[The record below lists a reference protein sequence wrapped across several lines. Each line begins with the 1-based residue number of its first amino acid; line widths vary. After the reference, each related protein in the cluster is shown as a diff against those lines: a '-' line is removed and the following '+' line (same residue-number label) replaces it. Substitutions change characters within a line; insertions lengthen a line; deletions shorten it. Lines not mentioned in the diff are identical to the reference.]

1 MQQQAPASAGAVF
14 PLNPTREYPTLV
26 RGAGIHVY
34 DQDGKE
40 YIDAIAG
47 IAVALVGH
55 GEQRVAETIGRQA
68 GTLTYCISNIF
79 SNQPAEDL
87 ARRLGALTP
96 DTLQHFLFTSGGSEA
111 TEVAI
116 KLARQYYLARGQERH
131 VVIGRWQSYHGAT
144 LGALSATGH
153 RGRRAKFEPL
163 LLDFPHIEPNYC
175 YRCPFGKIYPD
186 CALECATALETAIQA
201 AGPERVAAFIAE
213 PIVGAAAGATV
224 PPPEYFPIIREICDR
239 YDVLFI
245 ADEVITGFGRTG
257 QTFGL
262 EHWSVTPDLMTMAK
276 GISGGYAPL
285 GAVAVSDRV
294 WSVFAEQ
301 QVTFDHI
308 FTYAANPLSATVGS
322 AVLDILVED
331 DLVQRSAARGEYL
344 FAQAERWRKHAIVGD
359 IRGRGLLLGVEL
371 VADRATKEPFPPEI
385 GASAR
390 LAAHCFERGLVI
402 YPGSG
407 CVDGVRG
414 DHFLLC
420 PPLVVT
426 EAQLDRIVELL
437 DQALAATARELASV

>member
-1 MQQQAPASAGAVF
+1 M
-14 PLNPTREYPTLV
+14 
-26 RGAGIHVY
+26 
-34 DQDGKE
+34 
-40 YIDAIAG
+40 
-47 IAVALVGH
+47 
-55 GEQRVAETIGRQA
+55 
-68 GTLTYCISNIF
+68 
-79 SNQPAEDL
+79 
-87 ARRLGALTP
+87 
-96 DTLQHFLFTSGGSEA
+96 
-111 TEVAI
+111 
-116 KLARQYYLARGQERH
+116 
-131 VVIGRWQSYHGAT
+131 
-144 LGALSATGH
+144 
-153 RGRRAKFEPL
+153 

-175 YRCPFGKIYPD
+175 YRCPFGKTYPE
-186 CALECATALETAIQA
+186 CALECATALEAAIQA

-257 QTFGL
+257 KTFGM

-301 QVTFDHI
+301 EVTFDHI

-331 DLVQRSAARGEYL
+331 DLVQRSATRGEYL
-344 FAQAERWRKHAIVGD
+344 FAQAERWHRHAIVGD

-371 VADRATKEPFPPEI
+371 VADRTTKEPFPPEV

-390 LAAHCFERGLVI
+390 LAGPLFRARAGDLSREWLCGWGAWRPLLALSAAGRYRG
-402 YPGSG
+402 P
-407 CVDGVRG
+407 D
-414 DHFLLC
+414 
-420 PPLVVT
+420 
-426 EAQLDRIVELL
+426 
-437 DQALAATARELASV
+437 